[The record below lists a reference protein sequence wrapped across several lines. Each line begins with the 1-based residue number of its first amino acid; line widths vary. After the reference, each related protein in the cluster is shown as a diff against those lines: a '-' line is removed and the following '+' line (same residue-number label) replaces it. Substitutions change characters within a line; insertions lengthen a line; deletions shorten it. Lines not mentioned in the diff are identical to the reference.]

1 MRLKGVMDITD
12 ASNSFSCNPGPA
24 EKRLPFYL
32 QAVGSYYA
40 RRHYLTEREGYA
52 SYLLLYTLNGC
63 GIVEQ
68 NRRQI
73 DLPVNHAVLLDCRE
87 PHRYQTAPGKA
98 GESGESFWNFCYIHL
113 DGCGVSPYYE
123 RLNGRSLCGRHL
135 PDNSRAQLLDDFTT
149 LFEWIGR
156 PAPSIPHR
164 DLQIAVLLQQIL
176 AGLAALEN
184 NADPADPAG
193 RYDPVMDRILDYL
206 TLHYPESISLDQL
219 AARANL
225 SKYHFCR
232 LFRAYTGQS
241 PYAWLIDYRI
251 GQSKKLLRESR
262 LSIQEIAGRT
272 GFGDTNHFIR
282 TFRIAA
288 GTTPRRYQQEN
299 WLI

>member
-1 MRLKGVMDITD
+1 MRIQSVMDITD
-12 ASNSFSCNPGPA
+12 ASNSYSRNPGPA
-24 EKRLPFYL
+24 ERRLPFYL
-32 QAVGSYYA
+32 QAVGSFYA

-87 PHRYQTAPGKA
+87 PHRYATAPNGTGGSDA
-98 GESGESFWNFCYIHL
+98 VFWNFCYIHL

-135 PDNSRAQLLDDFTT
+135 PDSSRAQLLDDFTT
-149 LFEWIGR
+149 LFEWTGQ
-156 PAPSIPHR
+156 PAPPILHR
-164 DLQIAVLLQQIL
+164 DLQISVLLQQIL

-184 NADPADPAG
+184 TADPADPAG
-193 RYDPVMDRILDYL
+193 QYDSVLDHILDYL
-206 TLHYPESISLDQL
+206 VHHYQEPINLDQL
-219 AARANL
+219 AVRANL

-241 PYAWLIDYRI
+241 PYAWLIGYRI

-262 LSIQEIAGRT
+262 ISIQEIAGRT

-282 TFRIAA
+282 TFRTATGA
-288 GTTPRRYQQEN
+288 TPRRYRQEN